1 MNRGLASCAVA
12 LLVLTAM
19 VVPAAS
25 ASTPETAAGLPQ
37 EFDPDTVSLTAG
49 LQANG
54 DADWS
59 FTYRMR
65 LETDNETAAFE
76 SLQEDIR
83 TNRTRYLDR
92 FRQRVASTVGAAEN
106 ATGREMAV
114 SNVSVSTRVN
124 SLNEDS
130 LGVVTYSFEWAG
142 FAATD
147 GDRILAG
154 DALEGFYLDSE
165 TSLTIS
171 WPNGYQLDSVD
182 PQTEQPRDD
191 AVLWTGPLEFGSGQ
205 PSVVVSQTDQSNTT
219 TTAAPTDTDET
230 GGDGVLFR
238 MLVGGVVALLVL
250 GGGAYLYWRRE
261 GDAGSAPARTT
272 GGGDGESTGD
282 AQATAAAGTGAA
294 GGNAASEEPPEELL
308 SNEERVKRFLESQG
322 GRAKQQAVVD
332 EMGWTEAKTSQVVKE
347 MRENDELESFRIG
360 RENVLKLPDADDID
374 E

>member
-1 MNRGLASCAVA
+1 MNRGLASCVVG
-12 LLVLTAM
+12 LLLLTAM
-19 VVPAAS
+19 VAPAAS
-25 ASTPETAAGLPQ
+25 ASTPETAVGLPQ
-37 EFDPDTVSLTAG
+37 EFDPDSVSLTAG
-49 LQANG
+49 LQADG

-76 SLQEDIR
+76 SRQEDIQ
-83 TNRTRYLDR
+83 TNRSTYVDR
-92 FRQRVASTVGAAEN
+92 FRQRIESTVAAAEN
-106 ATGREMAV
+106 TTGREMAV

-124 SLNEDS
+124 SLNQDS
-130 LGVVTYSFEWAG
+130 LGVVTYSFAWEG
-142 FAATD
+142 FAATE

-154 DALEGFYLDSE
+154 DALEGFYLDNE

-191 AVLWTGPLEFGSGQ
+191 AVLWSGPLDFGSGQ
-205 PSVVVSQTDQSNTT
+205 PSAVVSQADQSTTT
-219 TTAAPTDTDET
+219 TTAAPTDTDEA

-238 MLVGGVVALLVL
+238 MLVGGVLALLVL

-261 GDAGSAPARTT
+261 GGEGPAPARTT
-272 GGGDGESTGD
+272 SGDDGGSAGG
-282 AQATAAAGTGAA
+282 AQAAGAATAAGA
-294 GGNAASEEPPEELL
+294 GGDATAEEPPEELL

-347 MRENDELESFRIG
+347 MRENDNLESFRIG
-360 RENVLKLPDADDID
+360 RENVLKLPEAEDID